1 MNCRRRLGALA
12 AAAFLALGLV
22 TFAFAD
28 SSDQV
33 MLGEGEGYSGVR
45 ITDGPRPSRRGLHGK
60 FLHITDFHPDEYYK
74 PLTSEKKGCHRGKGD
89 AGVYGAELSGCD
101 SSLSLV
107 NATFDWIAENLKDE
121 VDFVIWTG
129 DSARHD
135 NDESIPRTATEV
147 LRTNQYLVDR
157 MKMIF
162 ADDRNPSQLAVP
174 IVPNIG
180 NNDFLPHNILHP
192 GPNKWLRYYADMWR
206 PFIPEEQRHVFE
218 FGGWYSVE
226 VIPNQLS
233 VFSLNTMYFFDRN
246 AGIDDCVTPS
256 EPGFKQM
263 EWLRIQLQQLRE
275 RGMKAILI
283 GHVPPAKTASKK
295 LWDET
300 CWQKYNLWLRQYRD
314 VVVGSA
320 YGHMNIDHFLLQ
332 DTKDINI
339 RLLGGVEGDYGLEY
353 YDNNEEDT
361 GLELYEDE
369 QEMEDSIIISGK
381 AKYLRDLRR
390 TWARL
395 PEVTPL
401 CEESRESSTD
411 FELSRGKKKGR
422 KGKKRRRAEK
432 NLGGKWAERYHIS
445 FVGASVIPNFL
456 PSMRVVEYNITG
468 LEDAET
474 WSPSE
479 VPETPVLLND
489 DEMAELESEMQQARA
504 LKNANKGKKGKKKK
518 GKKGK
523 KGKKDPN
530 LVVPHPP
537 DKDSLPGPAYAPQP
551 LTWLGYTQ
559 YFANITRINEQ
570 AASGEGGEGGEF
582 QYEIEYDTFSDRMYK
597 LEDLTVRNYV
607 KLAYRMGLA
616 MKKKGK
622 KNSLADLW
630 DEFDGLSEW
639 GEGIEEEDEEL
650 DLERSEDEQEGE
662 VDASDTDRI
671 ECQVLD
677 VGKNKKRKRKSNEA
691 WRRFVKYAFVST
703 GFEEDALAES
713 GDVEGG
719 VEGQGETD
727 EWGEL

>member
-1 MNCRRRLGALA
+1 M
-12 AAAFLALGLV
+12 
-22 TFAFAD
+22 
-28 SSDQV
+28 
-33 MLGEGEGYSGVR
+33 
-45 ITDGPRPSRRGLHGK
+45 
-60 FLHITDFHPDEYYK
+60 
-74 PLTSEKKGCHRGKGD
+74 
-89 AGVYGAELSGCD
+89 
-101 SSLSLV
+101 